1 MSTTRPPAYDER
13 FATPI
18 DASRRG
24 AHRARPK
31 PVSAGLPVL
40 AGIAVVLVVI
50 GGVYTVL
57 GGNHKSDQ
65 GAAVSTV
72 APSASASATPSAA
85 TSGISK
91 ATATTPA
98 ASTASS
104 TGSAGSS
111 ASSSG
116 GTGTVDHSVSLKVLN
131 SVGVSGLAKKV
142 TDNLEPDGWTVSG
155 TGNSINRNLVTTKV
169 YYGSSSLKATAQ
181 AMVQDLGYG
190 TTVKDASVAPTGLVV
205 VLGQDSE

>member
-40 AGIAVVLVVI
+40 AGIAVVLIVI

-57 GGNHKSDQ
+57 GGNHKADP
-65 GAAVSTV
+65 GAAIASA
-72 APSASASATPSAA
+72 APSATASAQASSTPKAGSTGSA
-85 TSGISK
+85 
-91 ATATTPA
+91 ATATTSPTG
-98 ASTASS
+98 STASA
-104 TGSAGSS
+104 TGST
-111 ASSSG
+111 SSS
-116 GTGTVDHSVSLKVLN
+116 GTVDHSVSLKVLN
-131 SVGVSGLAKKV
+131 SVGVQGLAKKV
-142 TDNLEPDGWTVSG
+142 TDKITPDGWSVSS
-155 TGNSINRNLVTTKV
+155 TGNSVNRNLPVTKV
-169 YYGSSSLKATAQ
+169 YYGSSSLKATAK

-190 TTVKDASVAPTGLVV
+190 TTVLSSTVAPKGLVV
-205 VLGQDSE
+205 VLGADSE

>member
-24 AHRARPK
+24 AHRSRPR

-57 GGNHKSDQ
+57 GNHKSSS
-65 GAAVSTV
+65 GTAVVTST
-72 APSASASATPSAA
+72 AQASSTPQASATAVTGSTGVAS
-85 TSGISK
+85 TGS
-91 ATATTPA
+91 ATTPA
-98 ASTASS
+98 ATTAPTPAS
-104 TGSAGSS
+104 TGTT
-111 ASSSG
+111 
-116 GTGTVDHSVSLKVLN
+116 GTGTVDRSVTLKVLN
-131 SVGVSGLAKKV
+131 SVGVQGLAKKV
-142 TDNLEPDGWTVSG
+142 QNTLDPDGWTVAG
-155 TGNSINRNLVTTKV
+155 TGNSVNRNLAVTKV
-169 YYGSSSLKATAQ
+169 YYGSSKLKATAK

-190 TTVKDASVAPTGLVV
+190 TTVLDSSVAPKGLVV
-205 VLGQDSE
+205 VLGQDAE